1 MKAAAQSSRAN
12 GFTLLEILVAVS
24 VLGIALVS
32 LLGLHA
38 RNITLTAETQDM
50 TMAAML
56 ASRIVAV
63 TKAGRVP
70 EEGLVEGKFTAQER
84 DSFRF
89 DEMYGGEGSD
99 RFVWT
104 REVVNAAS
112 LLPGLFVVT
121 VAVGP
126 PDAAPSV
133 ELRFAMA
140 DKARILRSFKA
151 ATRARSSSEP

>member
-1 MKAAAQSSRAN
+1 VKAPAQSSRAN

-89 DEMYGGEGSD
+89 DEMYGGEGSE

-112 LLPGLFVVT
+112 LLPGLFLVR

-151 ATRARSSSEP
+151 AARARSSSEP